1 MMLLMI
7 NLKALAVVA
16 AGMFAAAS
24 LFAGDH
30 ACCPKGGEMKQAKS
44 ECGMSF
50 AKLDLTQ
57 EQEEK
62 MKTAAA
68 DCKKGGCNEE
78 SIAKMNQ
85 KAEQIL
91 NETQYAS
98 WKEAGGC
105 NKKTE
110 KARS

>member
-7 NLKALAVVA
+7 NLKALAIVA
-16 AGMFAAAS
+16 AGMFAVGS
-24 LFAGDH
+24 LSAGE
-30 ACCPKGGEMKQAKS
+30 ACCAKGGEMKQAKS

-50 AKLDLTQ
+50 ADLNLTK

-62 MKTAAA
+62 MKAAAA
-68 DCKKGGCNEE
+68 DCKKGGCSEE
-78 SIAKMNQ
+78 SMAKMNQ
-85 KAEQIL
+85 QAEQIL

-98 WKEAGGC
+98 WKEHGGC

-110 KARS
+110 KDRS